1 MRKVEGLVNG
11 ISRNLHG
18 GVLDSTHVK
27 YGQAQY
33 AGITLGTIGRFV
45 MPA

>member
-1 MRKVEGLVNG
+1 M
-11 ISRNLHG
+11 
-18 GVLDSTHVK
+18 LDSMRVK

-33 AGITLGTIGRFV
+33 AGIALGIIGRFV